1 MNMICQTTI
10 ERPTAISGIGL
21 HTGQRINM
29 TLRPAEAGTGIVF
42 HRKFS
47 EHTVTIEATSA
58 NVVDTR
64 MATVIGKA
72 DVRIST
78 VEHLLA
84 ALAAY
89 GVDNLHIDIDGPEV
103 PIMDGSA
110 APFASIIEEAG
121 QRRHHQSRKFLAI
134 RKPVSVIDGEKRV
147 SIIPSRFFRITF
159 DIAFQHPCIALQQR
173 SVKVSSS
180 LFRRDLAPARTF
192 GFLKDVEMLKA
203 AGLARGGSLEN
214 AIVVDNERILN
225 PEGLRFQDEFV
236 RHKILDA
243 IGDLSLIGYPILGH
257 VRAFKAGHD
266 INHQLVEKL
275 LDTPDS
281 WQLLEFSEAD
291 VEQALQMSTQT
302 FASDLAFSKA

>member
-1 MNMICQTTI
+1 MSMICQTTI
-10 ERPTAISGIGL
+10 ARATAISGIGL

-42 HRKFS
+42 HRK
-47 EHTVTIEATSA
+47 TGDRLVTIEATSA

-64 MATVIGKA
+64 LATVLGKG

-78 VEHLLA
+78 VEHLLS

-89 GVDNLHIDIDGPEV
+89 GLDNLHIDIDGPEV

-121 QRRHHQSRKFLAI
+121 QRQLAKSRKFLAI
-134 RKPVSVIDGEKRV
+134 RQPVSVIDGEKRV
-147 SIIPSRFFRITF
+147 TIIPSRFFRVTF

-173 SVKVSSS
+173 SVKVSPAT
-180 LFRRDLAPARTF
+180 FRRDLAPARTF
-192 GFLKDVEMLKA
+192 GFLRDVEMLKA
-203 AGLARGGSLEN
+203 AGLALGGSLEN
-214 AIVVDNERILN
+214 AIVVDDERILN

-266 INHQLVEKL
+266 VNHQLVEKIL
-275 LDTPDS
+275 ATPES
-281 WQLLEFSEAD
+281 WQLLEFTED
-291 VEQALQMSTQT
+291 DLEQALQRAPQT
-302 FASDLAFSKA
+302 FAAGLAYS